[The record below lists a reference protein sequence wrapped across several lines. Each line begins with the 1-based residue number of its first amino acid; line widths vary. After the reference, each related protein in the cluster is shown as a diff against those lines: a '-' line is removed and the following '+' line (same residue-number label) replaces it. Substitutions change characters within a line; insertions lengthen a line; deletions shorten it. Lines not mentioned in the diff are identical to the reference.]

1 MSPEQRTCCA
11 CVCNAEQVTVLGVG
25 TEKPQHPVAFLQTV
39 LERWTPIWCSK
50 KNWQHV
56 LLNTS
61 PLQSLTERQN
71 AFCSWLISLLADALA
86 SGAQHFRDRLE
97 RSRDLSPPAAFPL
110 PFAHRALCWSA
121 DDSGDALKQVGVVFW
136 QGSPCTSCLLLCT
149 CTKARLKT
157 CSSSRTLKGHKAE
170 DHLAVW
176 VSLILWGIC
185 SLFLIFK
192 YLRSFSVCQLI
203 DCGYCDFVQN
213 LLDKLFKFRLFTLRR
228 EQTEASLD
236 HK

>member
-1 MSPEQRTCCA
+1 MNTNLVFEEKLAACA
-11 CVCNAEQVTVLGVG
+11 VEYQPA
-25 TEKPQHPVAFLQTV
+25 PVADWKIKRIL
-39 LERWTPIWCSK
+39 
-50 KNWQHV
+50 
-56 LLNTS
+56 
-61 PLQSLTERQN
+61 
-71 AFCSWLISLLADALA
+71 LLADFLACWCTSIRSSALQG
-86 SGAQHFRDRLE
+86 SSWKKQRPEPSCCLPT
-97 RSRDLSPPAAFPL
+97 SICPPC
-110 PFAHRALCWSA
+110 AL
-121 DDSGDALKQVGVVFW
+121 LKCRWQRGCSETGWVVFW

-203 DCGYCDFVQN
+203 DCGYFDFVQN

>member
-1 MSPEQRTCCA
+1 M
-11 CVCNAEQVTVLGVG
+11 
-25 TEKPQHPVAFLQTV
+25 
-39 LERWTPIWCSK
+39 
-50 KNWQHV
+50 
-56 LLNTS
+56 
-61 PLQSLTERQN
+61 
-71 AFCSWLISLLADALA
+71 
-86 SGAQHFRDRLE
+86 
-97 RSRDLSPPAAFPL
+97 
-110 PFAHRALCWSA
+110 
-121 DDSGDALKQVGVVFW
+121 
-136 QGSPCTSCLLLCT
+136 
-149 CTKARLKT
+149 
-157 CSSSRTLKGHKAE
+157 
-170 DHLAVW
+170 W